1 MLFSLSL
8 KREVGRRW
16 SGGLLEVQRLDG
28 LTTRKCQNCPAHEAP
43 ASLGRSALR
52 AVTRVSRRPEA
63 AKASVYRKALFRD
76 RNRTIKR
83 ALFTLERPP
92 DGPRVIFQRSS
103 GANSASGNLE
113 LGKPCAGKRH
123 ARFDEGRE
131 THGPWPTWPL
141 TPWSPAYSTCPQAR
155 PDSR

>member
-1 MLFSLSL
+1 
-8 KREVGRRW
+8 
-16 SGGLLEVQRLDG
+16 
-28 LTTRKCQNCPAHEAP
+28 
-43 ASLGRSALR
+43 
-52 AVTRVSRRPEA
+52 
-63 AKASVYRKALFRD
+63 
-76 RNRTIKR
+76 
-83 ALFTLERPP
+83 
-92 DGPRVIFQRSS
+92 
-103 GANSASGNLE
+103 LE